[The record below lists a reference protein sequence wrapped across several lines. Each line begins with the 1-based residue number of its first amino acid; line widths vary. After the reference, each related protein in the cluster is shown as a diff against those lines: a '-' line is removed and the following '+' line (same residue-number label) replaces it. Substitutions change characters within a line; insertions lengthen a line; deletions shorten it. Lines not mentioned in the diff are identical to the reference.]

1 MAAKKETG
9 KKVPVKKDVSKTERP
24 KTDARDVI
32 DFANESGELNTVIV
46 KSLTNI
52 EEYVEAIDWK
62 LWEIYNMVKTEVEN
76 RRYGPGSPAGSAEN
90 LREVIQQEL
99 AKALEGP
106 AADATNVGKIFDK

>member
-1 MAAKKETG
+1 MAAKKGTG
-9 KKVPVKKDVSKTERP
+9 KTPVKKTEGP

-62 LWEIYNMVKTEVEN
+62 LWEIYNIVKTEVE
-76 RRYGPGSPAGSAEN
+76 RSGASRLPAGSAEN
-90 LREVIQQEL
+90 LREVIQQEV

>member
-1 MAAKKETG
+1 MATIKETG
-9 KKVPVKKDVSKTERP
+9 KAPVKKGISQTERP

-62 LWEIYNMVKTEVEN
+62 LWEIYNIVKTEVE
-76 RRYGPGSPAGSAEN
+76 RSGASRLPAGSAEN
-90 LREVIQQEL
+90 LREIIQQEV

>member
-62 LWEIYNMVKTEVEN
+62 LWEIYNIVKTEVE
-76 RRYGPGSPAGSAEN
+76 RRGPVSPAGSVEN
-90 LREVIQQEL
+90 LREVIQQEV

>member
-1 MAAKKETG
+1 MATIKETG
-9 KKVPVKKDVSKTERP
+9 KAPVKKEISQTERP

-32 DFANESGELNTVIV
+32 DFANESGELNTVVV

-62 LWEIYNMVKTEVEN
+62 LWEIYNIVKSEVE
-76 RRYGPGSPAGSAEN
+76 RSGASRLPAGSAEN
-90 LREVIQQEL
+90 LREIIQQEV